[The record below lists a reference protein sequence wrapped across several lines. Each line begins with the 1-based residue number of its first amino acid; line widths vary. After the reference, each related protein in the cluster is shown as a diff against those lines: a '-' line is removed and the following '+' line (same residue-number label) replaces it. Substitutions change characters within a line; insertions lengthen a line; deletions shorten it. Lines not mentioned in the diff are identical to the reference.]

1 MKYASASKK
10 KPLSFKLA
18 HISDLHLASL
28 QGIHARQLLNKRI
41 LGYAK
46 WHISRKAKTDTT
58 IARILIDNLH
68 EIKPDHT
75 VITGDLTHLGLP
87 DEFTG
92 ARKWLEKMGPPENI
106 SLVPGNHDTYVREAW
121 DTTFLK
127 WMKYLKPQFSFRGS
141 CIPRSL
147 DDIFPTLEII
157 GPIALIGISTAV
169 PCGPHLATGM
179 ISRDQLEKLQ
189 NILQQLGG
197 RDLFRTLFLH
207 HPPVAGVVK
216 KRKALVNHAAL
227 ERIIKTYGCELVL
240 HGHSHKTTCS
250 ELKTS
255 RGKAIVTG
263 APSITSAVRSNGKE
277 SAWFLYHIT
286 QERAKTFSLIT
297 ERYVFNH
304 SARRF
309 EVSPADT
316 FKAKILV

>member
-1 MKYASASKK
+1 MNNTSASKIN
-10 KPLSFKLA
+10 SHTFRLA

-28 QGIHARQLLNKRI
+28 QGIHALQLLNKRI

-58 IARILIDNLH
+58 IAHILIDNLH

-92 ARKWLEKMGPPENI
+92 AIKWLEKLGTPENI

-121 DTTFLK
+121 NATFQKLI
-127 WMKYLKPQFSFRGS
+127 KYLKPQFSFRSS
-141 CIPRSL
+141 CMPCSL

-179 ISRDQLEKLQ
+179 ISRYQLEKLE
-189 NILQQLGG
+189 NILQQLEG

-207 HPPVAGVVK
+207 HPPVEGVVK
-216 KRKALVNHAAL
+216 RRKALVNHAAL
-227 ERIIKTYGCELVL
+227 ERIIKTHGCELIL

-277 SAWFLYHIT
+277 SAWFLHHIT
-286 QERAKTFSLIT
+286 QEKTKTFSLVT

-316 FKAKILV
+316 FKARILV